1 MRDIE
6 DAECCNRDDGE
17 HETDYSDD
25 QDGVVALPGRWRQ
38 AWTRAIAPWNSRR
51 IAGARRSGI
60 VPCLDW
66 LSVGRN
72 GRRCRGYRGYLRD
85 RRVAA
90 LHGSAG
96 VSLCGIARRVAL
108 AGRQSRNRFGCVLV
122 ETALLVRVGQAGN
135 GWIRVRRQRI
145 CRASCRHLRSI
156 IPRRILWLGAVV
168 ALQSALHGWLC
179 LHHLRRFER
188 WKRLHPTLATER
200 FVRAYLIPT
209 IWANHSLYLKI

>member
-6 DAECCNRDDGE
+6 DAECCNRDDSE
-17 HETDYSDD
+17 HETDNSDD
-25 QDGVVALPGRWRQ
+25 QDGVVALPGGRRQ
-38 AWTRAIAPWNSRR
+38 TWPRAIAPWRR
-51 IAGARRSGI
+51 RRVAGARCSRV
-60 VPCLDW
+60 VPCLDR
-66 LSVGRN
+66 LPVGRN
-72 GRRCRGYRGYLRD
+72 RRRCRGYRRD

-96 VSLCGIARRVAL
+96 VSLCGIAGWVAL
-108 AGRQSRNRFGCVLV
+108 AGRQRRNRFGRILV
-122 ETALLVRVGQAGN
+122 ETALLVRVGQTGN
-135 GWIRVRRQRI
+135 GWIRGRRQRM

-168 ALQSALHGWLC
+168 ALQSTLRGWLC

-188 WKRLHPTLATER
+188 WERLHPTLATER
-200 FVRAYLIPT
+200 FVWTYLIPT